1 MKIKTALFILALFA
15 VTQSAFAGSAGE
27 KFVRGI
33 EGTLTSPV
41 EYLNQYQ
48 IANYDHGLISSAVIM
63 VLGGT
68 AMTVKRLINGVYD
81 IVSFPVSLP
90 RDYGLLLND
99 KYETALDG
107 YRATQGEGLAI
118 LGK

>member
-1 MKIKTALFILALFA
+1 MKTKTALIALILF
-15 VTQSAFAGSAGE
+15 VSTQTAFAGNPGE

-33 EGTLTSPV
+33 EGALTSPV

-48 IANYDHGLISSAVIM
+48 IANYDHGLFSSVVIM

-81 IVSFPVSLP
+81 IVSFPVSAP

-107 YRATQGEGLAI
+107 YRATQGEELGL
-118 LGK
+118 LGN